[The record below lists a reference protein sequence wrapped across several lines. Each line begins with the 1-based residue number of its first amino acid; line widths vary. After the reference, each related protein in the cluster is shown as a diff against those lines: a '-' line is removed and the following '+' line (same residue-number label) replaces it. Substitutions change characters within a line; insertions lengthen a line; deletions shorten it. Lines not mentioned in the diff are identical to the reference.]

1 MAAAAARSRPRARAL
16 CTPRARPSKPLLRRS
31 SNTFHHLHRRLPR
44 NLRRPRF
51 SSSFH
56 RLRNSSREVLPRS
69 SSCFSPRRRH
79 RVAQA
84 LRPRQLHPRR
94 ELPSSLRLR
103 RSSTLLLHLELR
115 SLLRPR
121 SSTLLLHLELRSL
134 LRPRS
139 SIIPLRLEP
148 RNLLRP
154 RSSISLLHLEAHSL
168 PLLLRL
174 APHRRSLHHRRPG
187 RRYA

>member
-1 MAAAAARSRPRARAL
+1 MTAAAARSRPRARAL

-56 RLRNSSREVLPRS
+56 HLRNSSWVVLPRS
-69 SSCFSPRRRH
+69 SCFFPRRRH

-103 RSSTLLLHLELR
+103 
-115 SLLRPR
+115 R